1 MNGDQHWDKPQS
13 GQADGYRHAQA
24 GDCCKIEQLSRE
36 PGLFCAQIEQHKKQN
51 DREHGYR
58 SAAFQRREDK
68 QQRAP
73 DRGEGALIQQMQ
85 AEIDGRGAQGGEHE
99 DDQIIS
105 AQRGNHPARSDAMDC
120 VAANQILKQGRSE
133 GNADHCRPAN
143 SAEGKTLS
151 AEWEAR
157 PAVFAEPVQR
167 FGAVLH
173 GTLADD
179 PEPEPEQKEEQAPG
193 QDRPVGKVF
202 LKELHGSITSRG
214 IVYQITEERA
224 TDFFFF
230 SKKHC
235 IQSTFPI
242 K

>member
-1 MNGDQHWDKPQS
+1 MYGTGARVTEVVRLRFSDVNLRMSFVTLRDSNDESRIVPLGKYARAAMTEYFDK
-13 GQADGYRHAQA
+13 AYDEL
-24 GDCCKIEQLSRE
+24 K
-36 PGLFCAQIEQHKKQN
+36 
-51 DREHGYR
+51 
-58 SAAFQRREDK
+58 
-68 QQRAP
+68 
-73 DRGEGALIQQMQ
+73 
-85 AEIDGRGAQGGEHE
+85 GGEHE

-120 VAANQILKQGRSE
+120 VAVNQILKQGRSE

-143 SAEGKTLS
+143 SAEGKTPS